1 MRDFSKLEN
10 EIFGFEHDKVTNFI
24 GSLEEAVGGTLF
36 LKNIDK
42 MNKKMQGKFLRVFE
56 EKKFYRVGGAS
67 SIKTDFRIISSSNYS
82 IMIQIWVMK
91 T

>member
-1 MRDFSKLEN
+1 MARKIHLDSNRKNKQFKVIDFSLRDFSKLEN

-56 EKKFYRVGGAS
+56 EKNFIELEGPLL
-67 SIKTDFRIISSSNYS
+67 
-82 IMIQIWVMK
+82 
-91 T
+91 